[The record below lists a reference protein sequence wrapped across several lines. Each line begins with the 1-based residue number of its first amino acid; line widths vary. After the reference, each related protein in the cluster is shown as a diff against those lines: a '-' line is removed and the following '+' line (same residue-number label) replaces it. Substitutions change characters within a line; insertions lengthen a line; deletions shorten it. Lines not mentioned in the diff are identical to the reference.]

1 MMKTADVNKDL
12 IGRQCECISLGMVV
26 TGVIEDIALTKYTAR
41 VKVRYDEPQ
50 RRGQEILYSGWS
62 QGDKGGGDGGSL
74 QYVRLLPEPIAPD
87 YETLI
92 ITFAEPILML
102 ERHIFDDPIAWG
114 AATLKEWVDSYE
126 GTRFTQIGERTAVI
140 TSEYNMRSVREW
152 LEKHMQIETQKTA

>member
-1 MMKTADVNKDL
+1 MKTADVNKEL
-12 IGRQCECISLGMVV
+12 IGRRCECISSGTVV
-26 TGVIEDIALTKYTAR
+26 TGVIEDVIVTKYTAG

-62 QGDKGGGDGGSL
+62 QGDKGGDGGSL

-92 ITFAEPILML
+92 ITFAEPIRTL
-102 ERHIFDDPIAWG
+102 ERHIFDDSQAWG
-114 AATLKEWVDSYE
+114 VATLKEWVDSYE
-126 GTRFTQIGERTAVI
+126 STRFTQIGDRTAVI

-152 LEKHMQIETQKTA
+152 LEKHTEIKTLKTA